1 MNMNVKYAK
10 KNHYA
15 IEAATI
21 LHTCRENL
29 TIVLEKSGRNI
40 HVLELDRTLLTTEQM
55 LHYHLLNLLEIETQE
70 QEDHQGFIDIHC
82 DENKLEMD
90 NATQPISMTTTTRTL
105 MQTVEELKQLSCNT
119 VPLPNDTKTSISKIS
134 KLHRKGVK
142 SVITKPISTPS
153 TPILQDNKST
163 YKSANEKSAIDS
175 LLFRLIVILQ
185 LCLVRIDEA
194 YCILCSKSKLSTW
207 ILASASGAIAVSS
220 AIIPSHRKNVHKIG
234 KGLAYTGTVL
244 ILRKGWR
251 LICMNARLLN
261 SSLTLEDWQ
270 QQWTLIQSIYLGE
283 NDSEDQCKRLLE
295 LIPVQKVS
303 VCGFHRITRY
313 NIYNIQIPHSS

>member
-1 MNMNVKYAK
+1 MNFKYTK

-21 LHTCRENL
+21 LNTCRENL

-55 LHYHLLNLLEIETQE
+55 LHYHLLNLLEKEIQE
-70 QEDHQGFIDIHC
+70 QDAHHGFIDIHC
-82 DENKLEMD
+82 DESKKQMD
-90 NATQPISMTTTTRTL
+90 RANQQSLSITTTTRTL
-105 MQTVEELKQLSCNT
+105 MQTVEELKRLSCNT
-119 VPLPNDTKTSISKIS
+119 VPLIHSNKAHTSTTAKTHS
-134 KLHRKGVK
+134 RKCEAE
-142 SVITKPISTPS
+142 VIPSPMSTNSTP
-153 TPILQDNKST
+153 LHDNNAT
-163 YKSANEKSAIDS
+163 YKSTNEKSAVDS

-194 YCILCSKSKLSTW
+194 YCISCAKSKLTAW
-207 ILASASGAIAVSS
+207 ILAGASGAIAATT
-220 AIIPSHRKNVHKIG
+220 AIIPSDKKSVHKIG
-234 KGLAYTGTVL
+234 KGLVCTGTVL

-283 NDSEDQCKRLLE
+283 HDSEDQCKRLLD

-303 VCGFHRITRY
+303 MTFKE
-313 NIYNIQIPHSS
+313 